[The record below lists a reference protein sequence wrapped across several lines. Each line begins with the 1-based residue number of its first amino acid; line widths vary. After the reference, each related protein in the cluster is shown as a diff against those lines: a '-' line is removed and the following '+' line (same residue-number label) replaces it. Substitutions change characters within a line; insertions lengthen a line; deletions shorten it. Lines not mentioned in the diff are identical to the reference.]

1 MWFPPTQYW
10 ACDYLSI
17 LWLKLIR
24 FVKGVSGVYGYIF
37 HDYSRSRTNNFP
49 LKMQRVAS
57 LNPSYHVSHAVNII
71 MTLTWWQKKQGITS
85 YDINLLSRDKM
96 VAILVRRHFQVHF
109 FEWKLLIFL
118 SNVTE
123 TRSVGS
129 TWQYGNID
137 WDNGLAPNRHQ
148 TIISTSVGMIY
159 LRIYTSISLNQ
170 LIYFP
175 RYFETGTFRI
185 NFNFRLSK

>member
-1 MWFPPTQYW
+1 
-10 ACDYLSI
+10 
-17 LWLKLIR
+17 
-24 FVKGVSGVYGYIF
+24 
-37 HDYSRSRTNNFP
+37 
-49 LKMQRVAS
+49 MQRVAS

-137 WDNGLAPNRHQ
+137 
-148 TIISTSVGMIY
+148 
-159 LRIYTSISLNQ
+159 
-170 LIYFP
+170 
-175 RYFETGTFRI
+175 
-185 NFNFRLSK
+185 